1 MLFPQDVILRRRG
14 KEWDIV
20 IKYLKKQII
29 LLFSIFIITLFYA
42 NTLFAGGSPVEI
54 SWGFLIM
61 GVFGGLAIFIFGMEM
76 MSEGMKKTAGSKM
89 RTILAALTKNP
100 VIGLFVGAFVT
111 MVIQSSSATTVMLV
125 SFVQAELMG
134 FTQAIGVILGANIG
148 TTITAQLIAF
158 KLTDY
163 ALLMIITGF
172 LMRFLGKTDNIKFTG
187 EAILGFGFLFFGMK
201 LMGDSMKPLRTYQG
215 FVDIMKGLENPL
227 LALLVGAAI
236 TGIIQSSSAFSGI
249 VIVLAQQQMITLEAG
264 IPMIIGANI
273 GTCVTAGLASIGTVR
288 DAKRV
293 AIVHVIFNTLGAALF
308 IFWTPTFADIIRTIA
323 AKFNSDTARQIAN
336 AHTFFNVSLALIFL
350 PFTTIIARLAY
361 RILPEKVEE
370 KGIEPATRHL
380 DKSMISTPVLA
391 IDSARSEISRMAKI
405 LGRMLDAIIVPF
417 ISEKP
422 EQDKHNPQ
430 LSLLEGIE
438 MREKK
443 IDFLETRIGDYL
455 LQITRQEM
463 SDEQASEV
471 YGMIS
476 IIKDMES
483 IGDIIHNKM
492 IPLIDRK
499 KAQDRVFSQEGNK
512 ELLVYNEK
520 ICKQIYRL
528 EHTFAEIDPEIA
540 RKTVLMEEKY
550 LDLLAQYQSQL
561 LARLSLEQKEPLET
575 HGVYWELMDLLK
587 QINVFTGNIAKT
599 ILTSIVQE
607 Q

>member
-1 MLFPQDVILRRRG
+1 
-14 KEWDIV
+14 
-20 IKYLKKQII
+20 
-29 LLFSIFIITLFYA
+29 
-42 NTLFAGGSPVEI
+42 
-54 SWGFLIM
+54 
-61 GVFGGLAIFIFGMEM
+61 
-76 MSEGMKKTAGSKM
+76 
-89 RTILAALTKNP
+89 
-100 VIGLFVGAFVT
+100 
-111 MVIQSSSATTVMLV
+111 
-125 SFVQAELMG
+125 
-134 FTQAIGVILGANIG
+134 
-148 TTITAQLIAF
+148 
-158 KLTDY
+158 
-163 ALLMIITGF
+163 
-172 LMRFLGKTDNIKFTG
+172 MRFLGKTDNIKFTG

-201 LMGDSMKPLRTYQG
+201 LMGDSMQPLKTYQG
-215 FVDIMKGLENPL
+215 FIDIMKGLENPL
-227 LALLVGAAI
+227 IAVLVGSVF
-236 TGIIQSSSAFSGI
+236 TGIIQSSSAFTGI

-264 IPMIIGANI
+264 IPMILGANI
-273 GTCVTAGLASIGTVR
+273 GTCITAGFASIGTAR

-293 AIVHVIFNTLGAALF
+293 AIAHVIFNTLGAALF
-308 IFWTPTFADIIRTIA
+308 IFWIPAFADIIRTIA

-350 PFTTIIARLAY
+350 PFTTIIARLVY

-370 KGIEPATRHL
+370 KRIEPATRHL

-443 IDFLETRIGDYL
+443 IDFLETSIGDYL

-471 YGMIS
+471 FGMIS

-499 KAQDRVFSQEGNK
+499 KAQDRVFSQDGKK

-528 EHTFAEIDPEIA
+528 EHTFAEIDPDIA

-550 LDLLAQYQSQL
+550 LDLLSQYQSQL
-561 LARLSLEQKEPLET
+561 LARLSREQKEPLET

>member
-1 MLFPQDVILRRRG
+1 M
-14 KEWDIV
+14 V
-20 IKYLKKQII
+20 IKYLKKQIK
-29 LLFSIFIITLFYA
+29 LLFLIFVAALFFA

-61 GVFGGLAIFIFGMEM
+61 GLFGGLAIFIFGMEM
-76 MSEGMKKTAGSKM
+76 MSDGMKKSAGSKM
-89 RTILAALTKNP
+89 RAILGALTKNR
-100 VIGLFVGAFVT
+100 VIALIVGAFAT

-134 FTQAIGVILGANIG
+134 FAQAIGVILGANIG

-172 LMRFLGKTDNIKFTG
+172 LMRFLAKNDNIRFTG

-201 LMGDSMKPLRTYQG
+201 LMGDAMQPLRTYQG
-215 FVDIMKGLENPL
+215 FIDIMKGLENPL
-227 LALLVGAAI
+227 IAVLVGSVF
-236 TGIIQSSSAFSGI
+236 TGIIQSSSAFTGI

-264 IPMIIGANI
+264 IPMILGANI
-273 GTCVTAGLASIGTVR
+273 GTCITAGLASIGTAR

-308 IFWTPTFADIIRTIA
+308 IFWIPAFADIIRTIA

-350 PFTTIIARLAY
+350 PFATIFARLVY
-361 RILPEKVEE
+361 RILPDKVEE
-370 KGIEPATRHL
+370 KGVEPAVRHL
-380 DKSMISTPVLA
+380 DKSMISTPALA
-391 IDSARSEISRMAKI
+391 IDSARSEISRMANI

-417 ISEKP
+417 TSNEP
-422 EQDKHNPQ
+422 WLDKRYPQ
-430 LSLLEGIE
+430 LSLLETIE
-438 MREKK
+438 EREKK
-443 IDFLETRIGDYL
+443 LDFLETKIVDYL
-455 LQITRQEM
+455 LQVARQELAE
-463 SDEQASEV
+463 EQAIEV

-476 IIKDMES
+476 IVKDTES

-492 IPLIDRK
+492 VPLIDIK
-499 KAQDRVFSQEGNK
+499 EALDKDFSEEGKN
-512 ELLVYNEK
+512 ELITYHEN
-520 ICKQIYRL
+520 ICKQLKRL

-550 LDLLAQYQSQL
+550 LELLSQYQSKL
-561 LARLSLEQKEPLET
+561 LTRLTKRQKQPMKT
-575 HGVYWELMDLLK
+575 HLVYWELMDLLK

>member
-1 MLFPQDVILRRRG
+1 M
-14 KEWDIV
+14 V

-29 LLFSIFIITLFYA
+29 LLFSIFIIALFYA
-42 NTLFAGGSPVEI
+42 NTLFAGDSPVEI

-61 GVFGGLAIFIFGMEM
+61 GLFGGLAIFIFGMEM
-76 MSEGMKKTAGSKM
+76 MSEGMKKSAGNKM
-89 RTILAALTKNP
+89 RVILAALTKNP
-100 VIGLFVGAFVT
+100 VIALFVGAFVT

-134 FTQAIGVILGANIG
+134 FAQAIGVILGSNIG

-172 LMRFLGKTDNIKFTG
+172 LMRFLAKNDNIRFAG

-215 FVDIMKGLENPL
+215 FIAIMKGLENPL
-227 LALLVGAAI
+227 LAVLIGSVF
-236 TGIIQSSSAFSGI
+236 TGIIQSSSAFTGI

-264 IPMIIGANI
+264 IPMIFGANI
-273 GTCVTAGLASIGTVR
+273 GTCVTAGLASIGTAR

-293 AIVHVIFNTLGAALF
+293 AIAHVIFNTLGAALF
-308 IFWTPTFADIIRTIA
+308 IFWIPAFADIIRTIA

-350 PFTTIIARLAY
+350 PFATIFARLVY
-361 RILPEKVEE
+361 RILPDKVEE
-370 KGIEPATRHL
+370 KGVEPAVRHL
-380 DKSMISTPVLA
+380 DKSMISTPALA
-391 IDSARSEISRMAKI
+391 IDSARSEISRMANI

-417 ISEKP
+417 TSNEP
-422 EQDKHNPQ
+422 WLDKRYPQ
-430 LSLLEGIE
+430 LSLLETIE
-438 MREKK
+438 EREKK
-443 IDFLETRIGDYL
+443 LDFLETKIVDYL
-455 LQITRQEM
+455 LQVARQELAE
-463 SDEQASEV
+463 EQAIEV

-476 IIKDMES
+476 IVKDTES

-492 IPLIDRK
+492 VPLIDIK
-499 KAQDRVFSQEGNK
+499 EALDKDFSEEGKN
-512 ELLVYNEK
+512 ELITYHEN
-520 ICKQIYRL
+520 ICKQLKRL

-550 LDLLAQYQSQL
+550 LELLSQYQSKL
-561 LARLSLEQKEPLET
+561 LTRLTKEQKQPMKT
-575 HGVYWELMDLLK
+575 HLVYWELMDLLK

>member
-1 MLFPQDVILRRRG
+1 MI
-14 KEWDIV
+14 
-20 IKYLKKQII
+20 IKYLNKQIK
-29 LLFSIFIITLFYA
+29 LLFIFFIASLFFA

-54 SWGFLIM
+54 SWGFLII
-61 GVFGGLAIFIFGMEM
+61 GLFGGLAIFIFGMEM
-76 MSEGMKKTAGSKM
+76 MSEGMKKSAGNKM
-89 RTILAALTKNP
+89 RAILAALTKNR
-100 VIGLFVGAFVT
+100 VIALIVGAFVT

-134 FTQAIGVILGANIG
+134 FSQAIGVILGANIG
-148 TTITAQLIAF
+148 TTITAQLVAF

-172 LMRFLGKTDNIKFTG
+172 LMRFLAKNDNIRFTG

-201 LMGDSMKPLRTYQG
+201 LMGDSMQPLRTYQG
-215 FVDIMKGLENPL
+215 FIDIMKGLENPL
-227 LALLVGAAI
+227 IAVLVGSVF
-236 TGIIQSSSAFSGI
+236 TGIIQSSSAFTGI

-264 IPMIIGANI
+264 IPMILGANI
-273 GTCVTAGLASIGTVR
+273 GTCFTAGLASIGTAR

-308 IFWTPTFADIIRTIA
+308 IFWIPAFADIIRTIA

-336 AHTFFNVSLALIFL
+336 AHTLFNVSLALIFL
-350 PFTTIIARLAY
+350 PFTAIFARLAY
-361 RILPEKVEE
+361 RILPDKVEE
-370 KGIEPATRHL
+370 KGIEPVTRHL

-405 LGRMLDAIIVPF
+405 LERMLDAVIVPF
-417 ISEKP
+417 IYEKP
-422 EQDKHNPQ
+422 GPDKHNPQ

-499 KAQDRVFSQEGNK
+499 KALDRDFSVN
-512 ELLVYNEK
+512 
-520 ICKQIYRL
+520 
-528 EHTFAEIDPEIA
+528 
-540 RKTVLMEEKY
+540 
-550 LDLLAQYQSQL
+550 
-561 LARLSLEQKEPLET
+561 
-575 HGVYWELMDLLK
+575 
-587 QINVFTGNIAKT
+587 
-599 ILTSIVQE
+599 
-607 Q
+607 

>member
-1 MLFPQDVILRRRG
+1 MI
-14 KEWDIV
+14 
-20 IKYLKKQII
+20 IKYLNKQVK
-29 LLFSIFIITLFYA
+29 LLFLFFIASLLFA
-42 NTLFAGGSPVEI
+42 NILFAGGSPVEI
-54 SWGFLIM
+54 SWGFLII
-61 GVFGGLAIFIFGMEM
+61 GLFGGLAIFIFGMEM
-76 MSEGMKKTAGSKM
+76 MSEGMKKSAGSKM
-89 RTILAALTKNP
+89 RAILAALTKNR
-100 VIGLFVGAFVT
+100 VIALIVGAFVT

-134 FTQAIGVILGANIG
+134 FAQAIGVILGANIG

-172 LMRFLGKTDNIKFTG
+172 LMRFLAKNDNIRFTG

-201 LMGDSMKPLRTYQG
+201 LMGDSMQPLRTYQG
-215 FVDIMKGLENPL
+215 FIDIMKGLENPL
-227 LALLVGAAI
+227 LAVLVGSVF
-236 TGIIQSSSAFSGI
+236 TGIIQSSSAFTGI

-264 IPMIIGANI
+264 IPMILGANI
-273 GTCVTAGLASIGTVR
+273 GTCITAGLASIGTAR

-308 IFWTPTFADIIRTIA
+308 IFWIPAFADIIRTIA

-350 PFTTIIARLAY
+350 PFTAIFARLAY
-361 RILPEKVEE
+361 RILPDKAEE

-405 LGRMLDAIIVPF
+405 LGRMLDSIIVPF

-463 SDEQASEV
+463 SDEQANEV

-499 KAQDRVFSQEGNK
+499 KALDRVFSQEGKK
-512 ELLVYNEK
+512 ELLVYHEK
-520 ICKQIYRL
+520 SCKQIYRL

-540 RKTVLMEEKY
+540 RKTILMEEKY
-550 LDLLAQYQSQL
+550 LDLLSQYQSQL
-561 LARLSLEQKEPLET
+561 LARLSREQKEPLET
-575 HGVYWELMDLLK
+575 HGVYWELMDLFK
-587 QINVFTGNIAKT
+587 QVNVFTGNIAKT

>member
-1 MLFPQDVILRRRG
+1 MV
-14 KEWDIV
+14 V
-20 IKYLKKQII
+20 KYLKKQII
-29 LLFSIFIITLFYA
+29 LLFSIFIIALFYA

-61 GVFGGLAIFIFGMEM
+61 GLFGGLAIFIFGMEM
-76 MSEGMKKTAGSKM
+76 MSEGMKKSAGNKM
-89 RTILAALTKNP
+89 RVILAALTKNP
-100 VIGLFVGAFVT
+100 VIALFVGAFVT

-134 FTQAIGVILGANIG
+134 FAQAIGVILGSNIG

-172 LMRFLGKTDNIKFTG
+172 LMRFLAKNDNIRFTG

-215 FVDIMKGLENPL
+215 FIAIMKGLENPL
-227 LALLVGAAI
+227 LAVLVGSVF
-236 TGIIQSSSAFSGI
+236 TGIIQSSSAFTGI

-264 IPMIIGANI
+264 IPMIFGANI
-273 GTCVTAGLASIGTVR
+273 GTCVTAGLASIGTAR

-293 AIVHVIFNTLGAALF
+293 AIAHVIFNTLGAALF
-308 IFWTPTFADIIRTIA
+308 IFWIPAFADIIRTIA

-350 PFTTIIARLAY
+350 PFATIFARLVY
-361 RILPEKVEE
+361 RILPDKEEE
-370 KGIEPATRHL
+370 KGVEPAVRHL
-380 DKSMISTPVLA
+380 DKSMISTPALA
-391 IDSARSEISRMAKI
+391 IDSARSEISRMANI

-417 ISEKP
+417 TSNEP
-422 EQDKHNPQ
+422 WLDKRYPQ
-430 LSLLEGIE
+430 LSLLETIE
-438 MREKK
+438 EREKK
-443 IDFLETRIGDYL
+443 LDFLETKIVDYL
-455 LQITRQEM
+455 LQVARQELAE
-463 SDEQASEV
+463 EQAIEV

-476 IIKDMES
+476 IVKDMES
-483 IGDIIHNKM
+483 TGDIIHNKM
-492 IPLIDRK
+492 VPLINIKEALDK
-499 KAQDRVFSQEGNK
+499 DFSKEGKN
-512 ELLVYNEK
+512 ELITYHEN
-520 ICKQIYRL
+520 ICKQLKRL

-550 LDLLAQYQSQL
+550 LELLSQYQSKL
-561 LARLSLEQKEPLET
+561 LTRLTKRQKQPMKT
-575 HGVYWELMDLLK
+575 HLVYWELMDLLK

>member
-1 MLFPQDVILRRRG
+1 MIIQ
-14 KEWDIV
+14 
-20 IKYLKKQII
+20 YLNKQIK
-29 LLFSIFIITLFYA
+29 LLFIFFIASLFFA
-42 NTLFAGGSPVEI
+42 NTLFAGDSPVEI
-54 SWGFLIM
+54 SWGFLII
-61 GVFGGLAIFIFGMEM
+61 GLFGGLAIFIFGMEM
-76 MSEGMKKTAGSKM
+76 MSEGMKKSAGNKM
-89 RTILAALTKNP
+89 RAILAALTKNR
-100 VIGLFVGAFVT
+100 VIALIVGAFVT

-134 FTQAIGVILGANIG
+134 FAQAIGVILGANIG

-172 LMRFLGKTDNIKFTG
+172 LMRFLAKNDNIRFTG

-201 LMGDSMKPLRTYQG
+201 LMGDSMQPLKTYQG
-215 FVDIMKGLENPL
+215 FIDIMKGLENPL
-227 LALLVGAAI
+227 IAVLVGSVF
-236 TGIIQSSSAFSGI
+236 TGIIQSSSAFTGI

-264 IPMIIGANI
+264 IPMILGANI
-273 GTCVTAGLASIGTVR
+273 GTCITAGFASIGTAR

-293 AIVHVIFNTLGAALF
+293 AIAHVIFNTLGAALF
-308 IFWTPTFADIIRTIA
+308 IFWIPAFADIIRTIA

-350 PFTTIIARLAY
+350 PFTTIIARLVY

-370 KGIEPATRHL
+370 KRIEPATRHL

-443 IDFLETRIGDYL
+443 IDFLETSIGDYL

-471 YGMIS
+471 FGMIS

-499 KAQDRVFSQEGNK
+499 KAQDRVFSQDGKK

-528 EHTFAEIDPEIA
+528 EHTFAEIDPDIA

-550 LDLLAQYQSQL
+550 LDLLSQYQSQL
-561 LARLSLEQKEPLET
+561 LARLSREQKEPLET

>member
-1 MLFPQDVILRRRG
+1 MIIQ
-14 KEWDIV
+14 
-20 IKYLKKQII
+20 YLNKQIK
-29 LLFSIFIITLFYA
+29 LLFIFFIASLFFA

-54 SWGFLIM
+54 SWGFLII
-61 GVFGGLAIFIFGMEM
+61 GLFGGLAIFIFGMEM
-76 MSEGMKKTAGSKM
+76 MSEGMKKSAGNKM
-89 RTILAALTKNP
+89 RAILAALTKNR
-100 VIGLFVGAFVT
+100 VIALIVGAFVT

-134 FTQAIGVILGANIG
+134 FAQAIGVILGANIG

-172 LMRFLGKTDNIKFTG
+172 LMRFLAKNDNIRFTG

-201 LMGDSMKPLRTYQG
+201 LMGDSMQPLRTYQG
-215 FVDIMKGLENPL
+215 FIDIMKGLENPL
-227 LALLVGAAI
+227 IAVLVGSVF
-236 TGIIQSSSAFSGI
+236 TGIIQSSSAFTGI

-264 IPMIIGANI
+264 IPMILGANI
-273 GTCVTAGLASIGTVR
+273 GTCITAGLASIGTAR

-293 AIVHVIFNTLGAALF
+293 AIAHVIFNTLGAALF
-308 IFWTPTFADIIRTIA
+308 IFWIPAFADIIRTIA

-361 RILPEKVEE
+361 RILPDKVEE

-443 IDFLETRIGDYL
+443 IDFLETSIGDYL

-471 YGMIS
+471 FGMIS

-499 KAQDRVFSQEGNK
+499 KAQDRVFSQDGKK

-528 EHTFAEIDPEIA
+528 EHTFAEIDPDIA

-550 LDLLAQYQSQL
+550 LDLLSQYQSQL
-561 LARLSLEQKEPLET
+561 LARLSREQKEPLET

>member
-1 MLFPQDVILRRRG
+1 M
-14 KEWDIV
+14 V

-29 LLFSIFIITLFYA
+29 LLFSIFIIALFYA

-54 SWGFLIM
+54 SWGFLII
-61 GVFGGLAIFIFGMEM
+61 GLFGGLAIFIFGMEM
-76 MSEGMKKTAGSKM
+76 MSEGMKKSAGNKM
-89 RTILAALTKNP
+89 RVILAALTKNP
-100 VIGLFVGAFVT
+100 VIALFVGAFVT
-111 MVIQSSSATTVMLV
+111 TVIQSSSATTVMLV

-134 FTQAIGVILGANIG
+134 FAQAIGVILGSNIG

-172 LMRFLGKTDNIKFTG
+172 LMRFLAKNDNIRFTG

-215 FVDIMKGLENPL
+215 FIAIMKGLENPL
-227 LALLVGAAI
+227 LAVLVGSVF
-236 TGIIQSSSAFSGI
+236 TGIIQSSSAFTGI

-264 IPMIIGANI
+264 IPMIFGANI
-273 GTCVTAGLASIGTVR
+273 GTCVTAGLASIGTAR

-293 AIVHVIFNTLGAALF
+293 AIAHVIFNTLGAALF
-308 IFWTPTFADIIRTIA
+308 IFWIPAFADIIRTIA

-350 PFTTIIARLAY
+350 PFTTIFARLVY

-430 LSLLEGIE
+430 LSLLKGIE

-471 YGMIS
+471 FGMIS

-499 KAQDRVFSQEGNK
+499 KAQDRVFSQDGKK

-528 EHTFAEIDPEIA
+528 EHTFAEIDPDIA

-550 LDLLAQYQSQL
+550 LDLLSQYQSQL
-561 LARLSLEQKEPLET
+561 LARLSREQKEPLET

>member
-1 MLFPQDVILRRRG
+1 M
-14 KEWDIV
+14 V
-20 IKYLKKQII
+20 IKYLKKQVT
-29 LLFSIFIITLFYA
+29 LLFSIFIIALFYA

-61 GVFGGLAIFIFGMEM
+61 GLFGGLAIFIFGMEM
-76 MSEGMKKTAGSKM
+76 MSEGMKKSAGNKM
-89 RTILAALTKNP
+89 RVILAALTKNP
-100 VIGLFVGAFVT
+100 VIALFVGAFVT

-134 FTQAIGVILGANIG
+134 FAQAIGVILGSNIG

-172 LMRFLGKTDNIKFTG
+172 LMRFLAKNDNIRFAG

-215 FVDIMKGLENPL
+215 FIAIMKGLENPL
-227 LALLVGAAI
+227 LAVLIGSVF
-236 TGIIQSSSAFSGI
+236 TGIIQSSSAFTGI

-264 IPMIIGANI
+264 IPMIFGANI
-273 GTCVTAGLASIGTVR
+273 GTCVTAGLASIGTAR

-293 AIVHVIFNTLGAALF
+293 AIAHVIFNTLGAALF
-308 IFWTPTFADIIRTIA
+308 IFWIPAFADIIRTIA

-350 PFTTIIARLAY
+350 PFATIFARLVY
-361 RILPEKVEE
+361 RILPDKVEE
-370 KGIEPATRHL
+370 KGVEPAVRHL
-380 DKSMISTPVLA
+380 DKSMISTPALA
-391 IDSARSEISRMAKI
+391 IDSARSEISRMANI

-417 ISEKP
+417 TSNEP
-422 EQDKHNPQ
+422 WLDKRYPQ
-430 LSLLEGIE
+430 LSLLETIE
-438 MREKK
+438 EREKK
-443 IDFLETRIGDYL
+443 LDFLETKIVDYL
-455 LQITRQEM
+455 LQVARQELAE
-463 SDEQASEV
+463 EQAIEV

-476 IIKDMES
+476 IVKDTES

-492 IPLIDRK
+492 VPLIDIK
-499 KAQDRVFSQEGNK
+499 EALDKDFSEEGKN
-512 ELLVYNEK
+512 ELITYHEN
-520 ICKQIYRL
+520 ICKQLKRL

-550 LDLLAQYQSQL
+550 LELLSQYQSKL
-561 LARLSLEQKEPLET
+561 LTRLTKRQKQPMKT
-575 HGVYWELMDLLK
+575 HLVYWELMDLLK

>member
-1 MLFPQDVILRRRG
+1 MLFPQDVVLRRRG
-14 KEWDIV
+14 KEWDVV

-29 LLFSIFIITLFYA
+29 LLFSVFIITLFYA

-61 GVFGGLAIFIFGMEM
+61 GLFGGLAIFIFGMEM
-76 MSEGMKKTAGSKM
+76 MSEGMKKSAGSKM

-172 LMRFLGKTDNIKFTG
+172 LIRAFAKTDNIKFAG

-201 LMGDSMKPLRTYQG
+201 LMGDSMQPLRTYPG
-215 FVDIMKGLENPL
+215 FIDLMKRLENPL
-227 LALLVGAAI
+227 LAVLVSMLI
-236 TGIIQSSSAFSGI
+236 TEVIQSSSAFTAI

-264 IPMIIGANI
+264 IPMILGTNI
-273 GTCVTAGLASIGTVR
+273 GTCITAIIASLRTVR

-293 AIVHVIFNTLGAALF
+293 AIAHVTFNIIGALF
-308 IFWTPTFADIIRTIA
+308 FLLWIPTFADIIRTIA
-323 AKFNSDTARQIAN
+323 VKFNSDTARQIAN
-336 AHTFFNVSLALIFL
+336 AHTLFNVTMALIFL
-350 PFTTIIARLAY
+350 PFASVFARLIY
-361 RILPEKVEE
+361 RILPDKAEE
-370 KGIEPATRHL
+370 KGLEPAIRHL

-391 IDSARSEISRMAKI
+391 IDAARSEISRMAKI
-405 LGRMLDAIIVPF
+405 LGRMLDAVIVPF
-417 ISEKP
+417 TDEKP
-422 EQDKHNPQ
+422 GQDKHNPQ

-492 IPLIDRK
+492 ILLIDRK
-499 KAQDRVFSQEGNK
+499 KALDRDFSLEGKK
-512 ELLVYNEK
+512 ELMTYHGN
-520 ICKQIYRL
+520 IYKQLKRL

-550 LDLLAQYQSQL
+550 IDLLSQYQSDL
-561 LARLSLEQKEPLET
+561 LPRLTKEQMQPMKT
-575 HGVYWELMDLLK
+575 HRVYWDLMDLLK

-599 ILTSIVQE
+599 ILTSIVQD
-607 Q
+607 

>member
-1 MLFPQDVILRRRG
+1 MV
-14 KEWDIV
+14 V
-20 IKYLKKQII
+20 KYLKKQII
-29 LLFSIFIITLFYA
+29 LLFSIFIIALFYA

-61 GVFGGLAIFIFGMEM
+61 GLFGGLAIFIFGMEM
-76 MSEGMKKTAGSKM
+76 MSEGMKKSAGNKM
-89 RTILAALTKNP
+89 RVILAALTKNP
-100 VIGLFVGAFVT
+100 VIALFVGAFVT

-134 FTQAIGVILGANIG
+134 FAQAIGVILGSNIG

-172 LMRFLGKTDNIKFTG
+172 LMRFLAKNDNIRFAG

-215 FVDIMKGLENPL
+215 FIAIMKGLENPL
-227 LALLVGAAI
+227 LAVLIGSVF
-236 TGIIQSSSAFSGI
+236 TGIIQSSSAFTGI

-264 IPMIIGANI
+264 IPMIFGANI
-273 GTCVTAGLASIGTVR
+273 GTCVTAGLASIGTAR

-293 AIVHVIFNTLGAALF
+293 AIAHVIFNTLGAALF
-308 IFWTPTFADIIRTIA
+308 IFWIPAFADIIRTIA

-350 PFTTIIARLAY
+350 PFATIFARLVY
-361 RILPEKVEE
+361 RILPDKVEE
-370 KGIEPATRHL
+370 KGVEPAVRHL
-380 DKSMISTPVLA
+380 DKSMISTPALA
-391 IDSARSEISRMAKI
+391 IDSARSEISRMANI

-417 ISEKP
+417 TSNEP
-422 EQDKHNPQ
+422 WLDKRYPQ
-430 LSLLEGIE
+430 LSLLETIE
-438 MREKK
+438 EREKK
-443 IDFLETRIGDYL
+443 LDFLETKIVDYL
-455 LQITRQEM
+455 LQVARQELAE
-463 SDEQASEV
+463 EQAIEV

-476 IIKDMES
+476 IVKDTES

-492 IPLIDRK
+492 VPLIDIK
-499 KAQDRVFSQEGNK
+499 EALDKDFSEEGKN
-512 ELLVYNEK
+512 ELITYHEN
-520 ICKQIYRL
+520 ICKQLKRL

-550 LDLLAQYQSQL
+550 LELLSQYQSKL
-561 LARLSLEQKEPLET
+561 LTRLTKEQKQPMKT
-575 HGVYWELMDLLK
+575 HLVYWELMDLLK

>member
-1 MLFPQDVILRRRG
+1 MI
-14 KEWDIV
+14 
-20 IKYLKKQII
+20 IKYLNKQIK
-29 LLFSIFIITLFYA
+29 LLFLFFIAALFFA

-54 SWGFLIM
+54 SWGFLII
-61 GVFGGLAIFIFGMEM
+61 GLFGGLAFFLFGMEM
-76 MSEGMKKTAGSKM
+76 MSEGMKKSAGNKM
-89 RTILAALTKNP
+89 RAILGALTKNR
-100 VIGLFVGAFVT
+100 VIALIVGAFVT

-134 FTQAIGVILGANIG
+134 FAQAIGVILGANIG

-172 LMRFLGKTDNIKFTG
+172 LMRMFAKNDNVRFTG
-187 EAILGFGFLFFGMK
+187 EAILGFGILFFGMK
-201 LMGDSMKPLRTYQG
+201 MMGDSMKPLRTYQG
-215 FVDIMKGLENPL
+215 FIATMKGLENPL
-227 LALLVGAAI
+227 LALLVGAVI
-236 TGIIQSSSAFSGI
+236 TGIIQSSSAFTGI

-264 IPMIIGANI
+264 IPMILGANI
-273 GTCVTAGLASIGTVR
+273 GTCFTAMIASIGTAR

-293 AIVHVIFNTLGAALF
+293 AIAHVIFNITGAIIFLF
-308 IFWTPTFADIIRTIA
+308 WIPAFADIIRAIA
-323 AKFNSDTARQIAN
+323 NIFNSDTSRQIAN
-336 AHTFFNVSLALIFL
+336 AHTLFNVTMALIFL
-350 PFTTIIARLAY
+350 PFTVIFAKCVN
-361 RILPEKVEE
+361 RILPDREIGKE
-370 KGIEPATRHL
+370 IEPFTRHL
-380 DKSMISTPVLA
+380 DMSMISTPVLA
-391 IDSARSEISRMAKI
+391 IDSARSEISRMAII

-455 LQITRQEM
+455 LQVTRQEM
-463 SDEQASEV
+463 SEEQASEV

-476 IIKDMES
+476 IVKDMES

-499 KAQDRVFSQEGNK
+499 NALDRDFSQEGKK
-512 ELLVYNEK
+512 ELLAYHEK
-520 ICKQIYRL
+520 ICKQIDRL
-528 EHTFAEIDPEIA
+528 GHTFAEIDPEMA

-550 LDLLAQYQSQL
+550 IDLLSQYQSEFL
-561 LARLSLEQKEPLET
+561 TRLTKEQKQPMKT
-575 HGVYWELMDLLK
+575 HRVYWDLMDLLK
-587 QINVFTGNIAKT
+587 QVNVFTGNIAKT

>member
-1 MLFPQDVILRRRG
+1 MI
-14 KEWDIV
+14 
-20 IKYLKKQII
+20 IKYLNKQIK
-29 LLFSIFIITLFYA
+29 LLLIFFIASLFFA

-54 SWGFLIM
+54 SWGFLII
-61 GVFGGLAIFIFGMEM
+61 GLFGGLAIFIFGMEM
-76 MSEGMKKTAGSKM
+76 MSEGMKKSAGSKM
-89 RTILAALTKNP
+89 RAILAALTKNR
-100 VIGLFVGAFVT
+100 VIALIVGAFVT

-134 FTQAIGVILGANIG
+134 FAQAIGVILGANIG

-163 ALLMIITGF
+163 ALLMILTGF
-172 LMRFLGKTDNIKFTG
+172 LMRFLAKNDNIRFTG

-201 LMGDSMKPLRTYQG
+201 LMGDSMQPLRTYQG
-215 FVDIMKGLENPL
+215 FIDIMKGLENPL
-227 LALLVGAAI
+227 IAVLVGTVF
-236 TGIIQSSSAFSGI
+236 TGIIQSSSAFTGI

-264 IPMIIGANI
+264 IPMILGANI
-273 GTCVTAGLASIGTVR
+273 GTCITAGLASIGTAR

-293 AIVHVIFNTLGAALF
+293 AIAHVIFNTLGAALF
-308 IFWTPTFADIIRTIA
+308 IFWIPAFADIIRTIA

-391 IDSARSEISRMAKI
+391 IDSARSEISRMANI
-405 LGRMLDAIIVPF
+405 LGRMLDAIIIPF
-417 ISEKP
+417 TSNEPWLDDRYPK
-422 EQDKHNPQ
+422 
-430 LSLLEGIE
+430 LSLLETIE
-438 MREKK
+438 EREKK
-443 IDFLETRIGDYL
+443 LDFLETKIVDYL
-455 LQITRQEM
+455 LQIARQELAE
-463 SDEQASEV
+463 EQAIEV

-476 IIKDMES
+476 IVKDTES

-492 IPLIDRK
+492 VPLIDLKEALDKDFSK
-499 KAQDRVFSQEGNK
+499 KGKN
-512 ELLVYNEK
+512 ELIIYHKN
-520 ICKQIYRL
+520 ISKQISRL
-528 EHTFAEIDPEIA
+528 EHTFSEIDPEIA
-540 RKTVLMEEKY
+540 RRTVLLEKKY
-550 LDLLAQYQSQL
+550 LDLLSQYQSEL
-561 LARLSLEQKEPLET
+561 LTRLTKEQKQPMKT
-575 HGVYWELMDLLK
+575 HRVYWDLMDLLK

>member
-1 MLFPQDVILRRRG
+1 MLFPQGVILRRRG
-14 KEWDIV
+14 KEWDVV

-54 SWGFLIM
+54 SWGFLLM
-61 GVFGGLAIFIFGMEM
+61 GLFGGLAIFIFGMEM
-76 MSEGMKKTAGSKM
+76 MSEGMKKSAGDKM

-201 LMGDSMKPLRTYQG
+201 LMGDAMKPLRTYQG
-215 FVDIMKGLENPL
+215 FIDIMKGLENPL

-308 IFWTPTFADIIRTIA
+308 VFWIPTFADIIRTIA

-350 PFTTIIARLAY
+350 PFATIFARLAY
-361 RILPEKVEE
+361 RILPDIAEE
-370 KGIEPATRHL
+370 KGIEPVIRHL
-380 DKSMISTPVLA
+380 NKSMISTPVLA

-405 LGRMLDAIIVPF
+405 LGRMLDAGIVPF

-422 EQDKHNPQ
+422 GQDKHNPQ

-492 IPLIDRK
+492 ISLIDRK
-499 KAQDRVFSQEGNK
+499 KALDRDFSQEGKK
-512 ELLVYNEK
+512 ELLTYHGN
-520 ICKQIYRL
+520 ICKQLKRL

-550 LDLLAQYQSQL
+550 IDLLSQYQSEL
-561 LARLSLEQKEPLET
+561 LTRLTKEQEQPMKT
-575 HGVYWELMDLLK
+575 HRVYWDLMDLLK

-599 ILTSIVQE
+599 ILTSIV
-607 Q
+607 